1 MAEILFPARRW
12 LPDFRLLIGGGLLAV
27 FVVLAIIGP
36 LIAPY
41 DPNAQDLMAALDP
54 PSASHWLGA
63 DQIGRDI
70 LSRLIVGTR
79 YTLSITIVSV
89 AAATVIGVALG
100 SIGAFFGGFTDRIL
114 TGFVDLLLTIPNLVL
129 AIALAAVVGA
139 TPEGLTV
146 AITASFVPSLAI
158 LVRSRV
164 LELREEDFVSA
175 AVTVGTRPFRVL
187 LRHILPN
194 AISIIRLKPAC
205 WLDRPF
211 WLGLR
216 WGFLAWASSRPPR
229 NGEPCWARAGRP
241 WKWRRTSS
249 SPPGSRFHCW
259 FLPSTHWA
267 MGCAIAST
275 RKCSNGRMTRWN

>member
-1 MAEILFPARRW
+1 MAEILFPERRW
-12 LPDFRLLIGGGLLAV
+12 RLPDIRLLIGGGLLAV

-79 YTLSITIVSV
+79 YTLSITVVSV
-89 AAATVIGVALG
+89 AAAAVIGVALG
-100 SIGAFFGGFTDRIL
+100 SIGAFFGGYTDRIL

-175 AVTVGTRPFRVL
+175 AVTVGTPPFRVL

-194 AISIIRLKPAC
+194 TISIITIETSLLAGQAV
-205 WLDRPF
+205 LVGSALGF
-211 WLGLR
+211 LGLGVQPPASE
-216 WGFLAWASSRPPR
+216 WGAMLGESREALEVAPHLVI
-229 NGEPCWARAGRP
+229 A
-241 WKWRRTSS
+241 
-249 SPPGSRFHCW
+249 PGIAISLLVFAFNTLGDGLRDRFD
-259 FLPSTHWA
+259 PK
-267 MGCAIAST
+267 M
-275 RKCSNGRMTRWN
+275 

>member
-1 MAEILFPARRW
+1 MAEILFPGRRW
-12 LPDFRLLIGGGLLAV
+12 RLPDIRLLIGGGLLAV

-41 DPNAQDLMAALDP
+41 DPNAQDLMATLDP

-79 YTLSITIVSV
+79 YTLSITVVSV

-100 SIGAFFGGFTDRIL
+100 SIGAFFGGYIDRIL

-175 AVTVGTRPFRVL
+175 AVTVGTPPFRVL

-194 AISIIRLKPAC
+194 AISIITIEASLLAGQAV
-205 WLDRPF
+205 LVGSALGF
-211 WLGLR
+211 LGLGVQPPASE
-216 WGFLAWASSRPPR
+216 WGAMLGESREALEVAPHLVI
-229 NGEPCWARAGRP
+229 A
-241 WKWRRTSS
+241 
-249 SPPGSRFHCW
+249 PGI
-259 FLPSTHWA
+259 
-267 MGCAIAST
+267 AISLLVFAFNT
-275 RKCSNGRMTRWN
+275 LGDGLRDHFDPKM

>member
-194 AISIIRLKPAC
+194 AISIITIETSLLAGQAV
-205 WLDRPF
+205 LVGSALGF
-211 WLGLR
+211 LGLGVQPPASE
-216 WGFLAWASSRPPR
+216 WGAMLGESREALEVAPHLVI
-229 NGEPCWARAGRP
+229 A
-241 WKWRRTSS
+241 
-249 SPPGSRFHCW
+249 PGIAISLLVFAFNTLGDGLRDRFD
-259 FLPSTHWA
+259 PK
-267 MGCAIAST
+267 M
-275 RKCSNGRMTRWN
+275 

>member
-1 MAEILFPARRW
+1 MAEVLFPARRW
-12 LPDFRLLIGGGLLAV
+12 RLPDIRLLIGGGLLAV
-27 FVVLAIIGP
+27 FVVLAIVGP

-79 YTLSITIVSV
+79 YTLSITVASV

-100 SIGAFFGGFTDRIL
+100 SIGAFFGGYTDRIL

-175 AVTVGTRPFRVL
+175 AVTVGTHPFRVL

-194 AISIIRLKPAC
+194 AISIITIETSLLAGQAV
-205 WLDRPF
+205 LIGSALGF
-211 WLGLR
+211 LGLGVQPPASE
-216 WGFLAWASSRPPR
+216 WGAMLGESREALEVAPHLVI
-229 NGEPCWARAGRP
+229 A
-241 WKWRRTSS
+241 
-249 SPPGSRFHCW
+249 PGIAISLLVFAFNTLGDGLRDRFD
-259 FLPSTHWA
+259 PK
-267 MGCAIAST
+267 M
-275 RKCSNGRMTRWN
+275 

>member
-12 LPDFRLLIGGGLLAV
+12 RLPDVRLLTGGGLLAV
-27 FVVLAIIGP
+27 FVVLALIGP

-41 DPNAQDLMAALDP
+41 DPNGQDLMAALDP

-79 YTLSITIVSV
+79 YTLSITVVSV

-100 SIGAFFGGFTDRIL
+100 SVGAFFGGYTDRIL

-146 AITASFVPSLAI
+146 AITASFVPSLAT

-175 AVTVGTRPFRVL
+175 AVTVGTSPFRVL

-194 AISIIRLKPAC
+194 AISIITIETSLLAGQAV
-205 WLDRPF
+205 LVGSALGF
-211 WLGLR
+211 LGLGVQPPASE
-216 WGFLAWASSRPPR
+216 WGAMLGESREALEVAPHLVI
-229 NGEPCWARAGRP
+229 A
-241 WKWRRTSS
+241 
-249 SPPGSRFHCW
+249 PGIAISLLVFAFNALGDGLRDRFD
-259 FLPSTHWA
+259 PK
-267 MGCAIAST
+267 M
-275 RKCSNGRMTRWN
+275 

>member
-1 MAEILFPARRW
+1 MAEILFPERRW
-12 LPDFRLLIGGGLLAV
+12 RLPDIRLLIGGGLLAV

-79 YTLSITIVSV
+79 YTLSITVVSV

-100 SIGAFFGGFTDRIL
+100 SIGAFFGGYTDRIL

-139 TPEGLTV
+139 TPEGLAV

-175 AVTVGTRPFRVL
+175 AVTVGTPPFRVL

-194 AISIIRLKPAC
+194 TISIITIETSLLAGQAV
-205 WLDRPF
+205 LVGSALGF
-211 WLGLR
+211 LGLGVQPPASE
-216 WGFLAWASSRPPR
+216 WGAMLGESREALEVAPHLVI
-229 NGEPCWARAGRP
+229 A
-241 WKWRRTSS
+241 
-249 SPPGSRFHCW
+249 PGIAISLLVFAFNTLGDGLRDRFD
-259 FLPSTHWA
+259 PK
-267 MGCAIAST
+267 M
-275 RKCSNGRMTRWN
+275 

>member
-12 LPDFRLLIGGGLLAV
+12 RLPDVRLLTGGGLLGV
-27 FVVLAIIGP
+27 FVVLALIGP

-158 LVRSRV
+158 LVRS
-164 LELREEDFVSA
+164 
-175 AVTVGTRPFRVL
+175 
-187 LRHILPN
+187 
-194 AISIIRLKPAC
+194 
-205 WLDRPF
+205 
-211 WLGLR
+211 
-216 WGFLAWASSRPPR
+216 
-229 NGEPCWARAGRP
+229 
-241 WKWRRTSS
+241 
-249 SPPGSRFHCW
+249 
-259 FLPSTHWA
+259 
-267 MGCAIAST
+267 
-275 RKCSNGRMTRWN
+275 

>member
-1 MAEILFPARRW
+1 MADILFPTRHWNR
-12 LPDFRLLIGGGLLAV
+12 PDVRLLTGGGLLTV
-27 FVVLAIIGP
+27 FLMLAIVGP
-36 LIAPY
+36 LVAPY

-79 YTLSITIVSV
+79 YTLSITVVSV
-89 AAATVIGVALG
+89 AAAAVIGVALG
-100 SIGAFFGGFTDRIL
+100 SIGAFFGGYIDHIL

-129 AIALAAVVGA
+129 AIAIAAVVGA
-139 TPEGLTV
+139 SPEGLTI

-175 AVTVGTRPFRVL
+175 AVTVGTSPFRVL

-194 AISIIRLKPAC
+194 AISIITIETSLLAGQAV
-205 WLDRPF
+205 LVGAALGF
-211 WLGLR
+211 LGLGVQPPAPE
-216 WGFLAWASSRPPR
+216 WGAMLGESREALEVAP
-229 NGEPCWARAGRP
+229 
-241 WKWRRTSS
+241 
-249 SPPGSRFHCW
+249 H
-259 FLPSTHWA
+259 LV
-267 MGCAIAST
+267 IASGIAISLLVFAFNT
-275 RKCSNGRMTRWN
+275 LGDGLRDRFDPKT

>member
-1 MAEILFPARRW
+1 MAEILFPGRRW
-12 LPDFRLLIGGGLLAV
+12 RLPDIRLLIGGGLLAV
-27 FVVLAIIGP
+27 FVVLATIGP
-36 LIAPY
+36 LIVPY
-41 DPNAQDLMAALDP
+41 DPNAQDLMATLDP

-79 YTLSITIVSV
+79 YTLSITVVSV

-100 SIGAFFGGFTDRIL
+100 SIGAFFGGYIDRIL

-175 AVTVGTRPFRVL
+175 AVTVGTPPFRVL

-194 AISIIRLKPAC
+194 AISIITIEASLLAGQAV
-205 WLDRPF
+205 LVGSALGF
-211 WLGLR
+211 LGLGVQPPASE
-216 WGFLAWASSRPPR
+216 WGAMLGESREALEVAPHLVI
-229 NGEPCWARAGRP
+229 A
-241 WKWRRTSS
+241 
-249 SPPGSRFHCW
+249 PGI
-259 FLPSTHWA
+259 
-267 MGCAIAST
+267 AISLLVFAFNT
-275 RKCSNGRMTRWN
+275 LGDGLRDHFDPKM